1 MSLWE
6 KILSRGGRLELIP
19 VGRLIKSKFNIRK
32 DYGDLESLKESIR
45 RRGLLQ
51 PLIVRKIGNRY
62 EVIVGERRRKALSEL
77 AKEDPVRFGKAP
89 CLVVEVDDREA
100 ALLSLVENIHRK
112 SISPEE
118 QADGV
123 RLLKEVFGMSEE
135 EIAEEIAVAVMEIK
149 RLIDIYLA
157 AKELGLTLE
166 KKAGRWRQKVVEK
179 TIEEKVPEVSV
190 ERKGVAEK
198 KVEEVPVAKKVVE
211 EKKVSVEVEEV
222 KAEEEE
228 LERELEELRSKIPF
242 SHLMI
247 VYSLVDSMVKRNV
260 IDRSERNSVL
270 RDLLKVVHEHSLRQ
284 TEVREMAKRVREAI
298 REGKDW
304 RQTVDDFLRER
315 YSTVELKVKI
325 TKATYIKL
333 EEKAEKEGKTVEEIV
348 SEIIESTL

>member
-123 RLLKEVFGMSEE
+123 KLLKEVFGMSEE

-211 EKKVSVEVEEV
+211 EKEVSVEI
-222 KAEEEE
+222 EEEE

-304 RQTVDDFLRER
+304 KQTVDSFLKER